1 MHHDDLP
8 EHYIDEDGNRTA
20 RPAYRMLGQCYL
32 VIADNGQVGPT
43 LMEAGSDLID
53 DGVPGHQWEPLNKAA
68 AVRKQQWIDS
78 LPLEGK
84 NIAQE
89 HINEAAY
96 TLRPREGDPEF
107 PIEQWWP
114 AVLRLAAK
122 IADKGR
128 VRTAQ
133 AAPGYRPVRPD
144 APPMPFASTSS
155 AYPTEAGRPPPSYVA
170 QPNPNAA
177 MRTRAKPQPP
187 NKAAMPGA
195 NVTSSPG
202 QATG

>member
-1 MHHDDLP
+1 
-8 EHYIDEDGNRTA
+8 
-20 RPAYRMLGQCYL
+20 MLTQCYVML
-32 VIADNGQVGPT
+32 ADNGQVGHS
-43 LMEAGSDLID
+43 LMEAGSELISD
-53 DGVPGHQWEPLNKAA
+53 DIPAHTWEPLNSAA

-78 LPLEGK
+78 LPLDGK

-114 AVLRLAAK
+114 NVLRLAAK
-122 IADKGR
+122 IADKGK
-128 VRTAQ
+128 VRTAPM
-133 AAPGYRPVRPD
+133 APGYRPVRPD
-144 APPMPFASTSS
+144 APPMPFASVSS
-155 AYPTEAGRPPPSYVA
+155 AYPTEAGRAPPSYAV
-170 QPNPNAA
+170 QPNANATV
-177 MRTRAKPQPP
+177 RTRAKPQPP
-187 NKAAMPGA
+187 KTPMPGA